1 MFTKQLSECE
11 LPDIVK
17 LEHPSVL
24 RTYAPAQNVP
34 RGQIIH
40 PEDPDRAIL
49 TSDTLCGWMF

>member
-11 LPDIVK
+11 LPDIFK

-49 TSDTLCGWMF
+49 TSDT